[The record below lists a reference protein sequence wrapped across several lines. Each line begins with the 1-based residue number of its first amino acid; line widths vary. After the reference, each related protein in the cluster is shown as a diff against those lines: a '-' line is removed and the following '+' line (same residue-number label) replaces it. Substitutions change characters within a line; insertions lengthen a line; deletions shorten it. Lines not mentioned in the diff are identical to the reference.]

1 MPPPRFGLKMLNTDV
16 IPMTYPAHRLSV
28 APMMD
33 WTDRHCRFFHRQMSR
48 RAMLYT
54 EMVTAPAVIH
64 GPRERLLG
72 YSGAEHPVALQLGGS
87 DPVELSQAVRAAAD
101 YGYDE
106 VNLNVGCPS
115 DRVQSGCFGAV
126 LMERPDLVADCVAAM
141 MEVSRVPV
149 SVKCRI
155 GVDDQDPEQ
164 VLPDFLEKLAGA
176 GVTHFIIHARKA
188 WLKGLSPKENREVP
202 PLDYGLVLRMKAAFP
217 HLTICINGGI
227 TALPQAKALL
237 DQGLDGVML
246 GRAAYHDP
254 AATLIGA
261 DALWGEAHA
270 PDPYAVI
277 DAMRPYIAAHLAQGG
292 RLHQVTRHMLGL
304 FQGRP
309 GARGYR
315 RVLSDAPKPGSGL
328 DLLDQA
334 LLELQAVRAA

>member
-1 MPPPRFGLKMLNTDV
+1 VSHIRETKENQADRPIHTP
-16 IPMTYPAHRLSV
+16 HRLSV

-33 WTDRHCRFFHRQMSR
+33 WTDRHCRYLHRMMTR

-64 GPRERLLG
+64 GPRDRLLG
-72 YSGAEHPVALQLGGS
+72 FDSAEHPVALQLGGS
-87 DPVELSQAVRAAAD
+87 DPVELAEAVRIAAPW
-101 YGYDE
+101 GYDE

-126 LMERPDLVADCVAAM
+126 LMERPGLVADCVAAM
-141 MEVSRVPV
+141 IEVSPVPV
-149 SVKCRI
+149 TVKCRI

-164 VLPDFLEKLAGA
+164 ILPYFLQRVSAA
-176 GVTHFIIHARKA
+176 GVSHFVIHARKA

-202 PLDYGLVLRMKAAFP
+202 PLDYGLVLRMKAEFP

-227 TALPQAKALL
+227 TTLTQAKSLL
-237 DQGLDGVML
+237 DQGLDGVMI

-254 AATLIGA
+254 ASALIGA
-261 DALWGEAHA
+261 DALWGEDHA
-270 PDPYAVI
+270 PDAFQVI
-277 DAMRPYIAAHLAQGG
+277 ALMRPYIAAHLAQGG
-292 RLHQVTRHMLGL
+292 RLHQITRHMLGL

-315 RVLSDAPKPGSGL
+315 RILSDAPRSGAGL
-328 DLLDQA
+328 DLLDAAVAEVQA
-334 LLELQAVRAA
+334 AVRAA